1 MKALIVEDEQMART
15 QLKRL
20 LAANFPDIT
29 VEHEA
34 GSVNEAINY
43 FNSGCTPDIIFM
55 DVELSDGNCFEIF
68 RQTEVKA
75 PVIMTTAYDS
85 YAIKAFEAGS
95 IDYLLKPIDIQSL
108 KRAIDRAKSRQTP
121 QDLKALLSAL
131 NIAPSPKWKSRSTVR
146 VGDRIVP
153 INADEIAFFYSDEGE
168 NYLMTLAGDKYL
180 IESTFEQLEDELNPE
195 KFFRISRGCIV
206 SISAIKTASRTDSGR
221 LLLTTCPK
229 APTELTVSR
238 ARVDD
243 FLRWLEQEV

>member
-1 MKALIVEDEQMART
+1 MKALIVEDELMARA

-20 LAANFPDIT
+20 LAANFPGIT
-29 VEHEA
+29 IEHEA
-34 GSVNEAINY
+34 GSVGEAVSYLNA
-43 FNSGCTPDIIFM
+43 NPAPDVIFM

-68 RQTEVKA
+68 RQVDVQS

-95 IDYLLKPIDIQSL
+95 VDYLLKPIDIQSL
-108 KRAIDRAKSRQTP
+108 KRAVDRVASRRNP

-131 NIAPSPKWKSRSTVR
+131 NIAPAPKWKSRSTVR

-180 IESTFEQLEDELNPE
+180 IESTFDQLEDELNPE

-221 LLLTTCPK
+221 LLLTTSPK
-229 APTELTVSR
+229 APTELAVSR
-238 ARVDD
+238 ARVED
-243 FLRWLEQEV
+243 FLHWLE

>member
-20 LAANFPDIT
+20 LATNFPDIT
-29 VEHEA
+29 VEYEA
-34 GSVNEAINY
+34 GSVNESVNY
-43 FNSGCTPDIIFM
+43 FDAGCTPDIIFM

-68 RQTEVKA
+68 RQVEVKA

-95 IDYLLKPIDIQSL
+95 IDYLLKPIDVQSL
-108 KRAIDRAKSRQTP
+108 KRAVDRVASRRGP
-121 QDLKALLSAL
+121 QDLNTLLSAL
-131 NIAPSPKWKSRSTVR
+131 NIAPTPKWKSRSTVR
-146 VGDRIVP
+146 VGDRIIP
-153 INADEIAFFYSDEGE
+153 IKADEIAFFYSDEGE
-168 NYLMTLAGDKYL
+168 NYLMTQAGDKYL

-221 LLLTTCPK
+221 LLLTTNPK
-229 APTELTVSR
+229 APTELAVSR
-238 ARVDD
+238 ARVED
-243 FLRWLEQEV
+243 FLHWLE

>member
-1 MKALIVEDEQMART
+1 MKALIVEDEQMARA

-29 VEHEA
+29 TEYEA

-43 FNSGCTPDIIFM
+43 LNTNPSPDIIFM

-68 RQTEVKA
+68 RQIEVQS

-95 IDYLLKPIDIQSL
+95 VDYLLKPIDIQSL
-108 KRAIDRAKSRQTP
+108 KRAVDRVASRRSP
-121 QDLKALLSAL
+121 QDLNALLSAL
-131 NIAPSPKWKSRSTVR
+131 NIVPTPKWKSRSTVR
-146 VGDRIVP
+146 VGDRIIP
-153 INADEIAFFYSDEGE
+153 IKADEIAFFYSDEGE
-168 NYLMTLAGDKYL
+168 NYLMTQAGDKYL

-221 LLLTTCPK
+221 LILTTSPK
-229 APTELTVSR
+229 APVELAVSR
-238 ARVDD
+238 ARVED
-243 FLRWLEQEV
+243 FLHWLE

>member
-1 MKALIVEDEQMART
+1 MKALIVEDEQMARA
-15 QLKRL
+15 QLRRL

-29 VEHEA
+29 IDHES
-34 GSVNEAINY
+34 GSVNEAVNY
-43 FNSGCTPDIIFM
+43 LNGNPAPDIIFM

-68 RQTEVKA
+68 RQVEVKT

-95 IDYLLKPIDIQSL
+95 VDYLLKPIDLQSL
-108 KRAIDRAKSRQTP
+108 KRAVDRVASRQGS
-121 QDLKALLSAL
+121 QDLKALLSTL
-131 NIAPSPKWKSRSTVR
+131 NIAPAPKWKSRSIVR

-153 INADEIAFFYSDEGE
+153 IHADEIAFFYSDEGD
-168 NYLMTLAGDKYL
+168 NYLMTLTGDKYL

-221 LLLTTCPK
+221 LHLTTNPK
-229 APTELTVSR
+229 APTELAVSR
-238 ARVDD
+238 ARVEE
-243 FLRWLEQEV
+243 FLRWLE

>member
-1 MKALIVEDEQMART
+1 MKALIVEDELMARA

-20 LAANFPDIT
+20 LAANFPGIT
-29 VEHEA
+29 IEHEV
-34 GSVNEAINY
+34 GSVGEAVNCL
-43 FNSGCTPDIIFM
+43 NANPAPDVIFM

-68 RQTEVKA
+68 RQVDIQS

-108 KRAIDRAKSRQTP
+108 KRAVDRVASRRSP

-131 NIAPSPKWKSRSTVR
+131 NIAPAPKWKSRSTVR

-153 INADEIAFFYSDEGE
+153 IKADEIAFFYSDEGE
-168 NYLMTLAGDKYL
+168 NYLMTLTGDKYL
-180 IESTFEQLEDELNPE
+180 IESTFDQLEDELNPE

-221 LLLTTCPK
+221 LILTTSPK
-229 APTELTVSR
+229 APTELAVSR
-238 ARVDD
+238 ARVED
-243 FLRWLEQEV
+243 FLHWLE